1 MPAMPWQTGAPGP
14 AGQEAVYRPLDAQ
27 TVRAI
32 VEALGQIGNRS
43 AQQLL
48 ATLIAGKM
56 KTDDDRAATEAAL
69 ECLAAYPRP
78 EYENM
83 LFIALTAPEKV
94 RPSEKPGS
102 PTTTNPQQPGAEPSA
117 AQGVPG
123 PGSAGGRMTAEEI
136 QKKALSLVEST
147 ASDSLRLKVAKY
159 LAEAS
164 TPETHR
170 ALLSKFLLEDRP
182 ENVAAQVAIYGSP
195 MATTQI
201 KASLEAYFQ
210 RFSSYAVGRILGVPV
225 EQLTSMGPISPGG
238 APSGQPGPSMAPG
251 QPMAPGEAAPEAAT
265 PGSSGPPG
273 SAPGMAIPMSGIPGA
288 VGSPGNGK
296 KESVV
301 SDPALPYRIA
311 QLLWSPKFSQA
322 LQTRLEEA
330 ESLDK
335 VAQDIA
341 WASTIPTRSMRTALC
356 AALHKHVDKGAKPLL
371 TTGILNHVV
380 NEPGFAVVLKTLP
393 RKDASAAGRPA
404 AGGADSGRASGG
416 LFADRKEKL
425 RKAKQ
430 ERDQAEGE
438 WLKAS
443 EDVIRGLCQRLHAAA
458 QARAKAGIAVESAGS
473 LPLEL
478 PDGITVGAE
487 YHLTWPGALGK
498 KLTDVS
504 LDPIRLHYVRYETR
518 ARPSAV
524 VGVFRRRVSQPVIHM
539 TDLGP
544 WVDSFRPVPKTE
556 RKMSIDI
563 LISKAKDLA
572 AKGEAGGTGGSAPGP
587 IPGATPEATPGGAPG
602 EKPTAKGAQAAEE
615 TVDLV
620 VEILTVEM
628 RDPGPQAEEEQ

>member
-1 MPAMPWQTGAPGP
+1 MP
-14 AGQEAVYRPLDAQ
+14 
-27 TVRAI
+27 
-32 VEALGQIGNRS
+32 
-43 AQQLL
+43 
-48 ATLIAGKM
+48 
-56 KTDDDRAATEAAL
+56 
-69 ECLAAYPRP
+69 
-78 EYENM
+78 
-83 LFIALTAPEKV
+83 
-94 RPSEKPGS
+94 
-102 PTTTNPQQPGAEPSA
+102 
-117 AQGVPG
+117 
-123 PGSAGGRMTAEEI
+123 
-136 QKKALSLVEST
+136 
-147 ASDSLRLKVAKY
+147 
-159 LAEAS
+159 
-164 TPETHR
+164 
-170 ALLSKFLLEDRP
+170 
-182 ENVAAQVAIYGSP
+182 
-195 MATTQI
+195 
-201 KASLEAYFQ
+201 
-210 RFSSYAVGRILGVPV
+210 
-225 EQLTSMGPISPGG
+225 
-238 APSGQPGPSMAPG
+238 
-251 QPMAPGEAAPEAAT
+251 
-265 PGSSGPPG
+265 
-273 SAPGMAIPMSGIPGA
+273 GIPGA

-487 YHLTWPGALGK
+487 YHRMARRWEE
-498 KLTDVS
+498 LTDVS

-518 ARPSAV
+518 AAV
-524 VGVFRRRVSQPVIHM
+524 SGRGRF
-539 TDLGP
+539 
-544 WVDSFRPVPKTE
+544 
-556 RKMSIDI
+556 
-563 LISKAKDLA
+563 
-572 AKGEAGGTGGSAPGP
+572 
-587 IPGATPEATPGGAPG
+587 
-602 EKPTAKGAQAAEE
+602 
-615 TVDLV
+615 
-620 VEILTVEM
+620 
-628 RDPGPQAEEEQ
+628 QAESVAAGHPHDRSWALGG